1 MVKTLNFLFRSNLMA
16 LVFLA
21 VSMPALPES
30 LPPPGNDM
38 RNDGFF
44 PPMPGA
50 GFNAFLPMGRPGFL
64 DELKKKLA
72 LTQDQVEKLK
82 NLFES
87 KIQEDKILG
96 DQMNLDLAALRLIF
110 DKKGPDSSL
119 KEALGKISDDQAAI
133 QESEKAFREKI
144 NAVLT
149 PKQQAQLIVEM
160 PMGGPPGFGFFGVKG
175 PGGLDK
181 DSPPR
186 PANLDDGKIR

>member
-1 MVKTLNFLFRSNLMA
+1 MVKTFNFLFPSGLMA

-21 VSMPALPES
+21 ISMPVLPES

-50 GFNAFLPMGRPGFL
+50 SFNAFLPMGRPGFL

-72 LTQDQVEKLK
+72 LTKEQGEKLK

-87 KIQEDKILG
+87 KIQEDKILN
-96 DQMNLDLAALRLIF
+96 DQLSLDLAALRLLF
-110 DKKGPDSSL
+110 DEKGLDSSL

-149 PKQQAQLIVEM
+149 PKQQAQLIVEI
-160 PMGGPPGFGFFGVKG
+160 PMGGPPGVGFFGRKG
-175 PGGLDK
+175 LGGLDK
-181 DSPPR
+181 DSPQRSP
-186 PANLDDGKIR
+186 NLDGVKTR